1 MIVEAQLQEGY
12 ASCFGMITIRKGHIS
27 FLGMIAE
34 AESQKLHTRRRGI
47 LLGMIV
53 EAQSQ
58 KGHESACLGIRTSC
72 NATVRYNF
80 PYGVVPIT
88 DFYFLVKT
96 FCNEN

>member
-58 KGHESACLGIRTSC
+58 KGHESAWVSELLVMRQFVTTS
-72 NATVRYNF
+72 
-80 PYGVVPIT
+80 
-88 DFYFLVKT
+88 LM
-96 FCNEN
+96 E